1 MKPYQVWLNG
11 KVVKDFTYRS
21 NAINHAKKLAGKCD
35 PETDVLYV
43 ESIYKGSLHETIDML
58 GNLED

>member
-21 NAINHAKKLAGKCD
+21 NAINHAKRLAEKCD
-35 PETDVLYV
+35 PESDVLYV
-43 ESIYKGSLHETIDML
+43 NCTYKGCEDEVIDML